1 MINYLIFLYIR
12 KNHLEEIEMREDV
25 HVGLYIASLVA
36 LIPAII
42 IFFSY
47 KYVIKN
53 MQFTEKYPEKYGHSR
68 IND

>member
-1 MINYLIFLYIR
+1 
-12 KNHLEEIEMREDV
+12 MREDV

-53 MQFTEKYPEKYGHSR
+53 MQFPEKYPEKYGHSR

>member
-1 MINYLIFLYIR
+1 MINYLIYLNYR

-25 HVGLYIASLVA
+25 HVGLYIASLIG

-47 KYVIKN
+47 KYVIK
-53 MQFTEKYPEKYGHSR
+53 KYAISQKIPRK
-68 IND
+68 IWPLKN

>member
-1 MINYLIFLYIR
+1 
-12 KNHLEEIEMREDV
+12 MREDV

-47 KYVIKN
+47 KYVIKICNLPKNTQKN
-53 MQFTEKYPEKYGHSR
+53 MATQDIMIREKYL
-68 IND
+68 

>member
-1 MINYLIFLYIR
+1 
-12 KNHLEEIEMREDV
+12 MREDV

-53 MQFTEKYPEKYGHSR
+53 MQFPEKYPEKYGHSE
-68 IND
+68 INDQRRISVKRIEGNYQKGFC